1 MSTKKKKKIL
11 MLSDH
16 ALSTSG
22 VGVQSRHL
30 IEGLIKKG
38 EWSVRQF
45 GAAMKHDSYDTV
57 VVNEDFI
64 IKPIDGFGN
73 RDLLRVTLATEKPDV
88 IFIFTDPRFFT
99 WLFDMEDEIHQVCP
113 IVWWHVWDNY
123 PIPRFND
130 TMYEATDAINCHSY
144 TTYEMCRENFPDKT
158 NFIPHAIPPGVFYPV
173 PEDEILRLKREALGP
188 ERADHFVVFWVNR
201 NAKRKRPN
209 DLLWAW
215 QKFMAELESKH
226 GHQKATLL
234 LHTDPTDGEG
244 PNLFS
249 ASEML
254 GIKNSVVFSTD
265 RVDFNKMNALH
276 NISDTCINI
285 SYAEGFGLCT
295 LESMQ
300 CGNPIIALKTGGQT
314 RQVVDHRDGSHN
326 GVALDVDMKSL
337 VGSQSV
343 PYIYEDYASVDKI
356 SEAIMKIYELGPD
369 GRRKLGA
376 KARKYVQ
383 EEFSYDKTVDLWH
396 DSMNDTIKNWRTN
409 RKRWVCKTI

>member
-1 MSTKKKKKIL
+1 
-11 MLSDH
+11 
-16 ALSTSG
+16 
-22 VGVQSRHL
+22 
-30 IEGLIKKG
+30 
-38 EWSVRQF
+38 
-45 GAAMKHDSYDTV
+45 
-57 VVNEDFI
+57 
-64 IKPIDGFGN
+64 
-73 RDLLRVTLATEKPDV
+73 
-88 IFIFTDPRFFT
+88 
-99 WLFDMEDEIHQVCP
+99 
-113 IVWWHVWDNY
+113 
-123 PIPRFND
+123 
-130 TMYEATDAINCHSY
+130 
-144 TTYEMCRENFPDKT
+144 
-158 NFIPHAIPPGVFYPV
+158 
-173 PEDEILRLKREALGP
+173 
-188 ERADHFVVFWVNR
+188 
-201 NAKRKRPN
+201 
-209 DLLWAW
+209 
-215 QKFMAELESKH
+215 MAELESKH

-249 ASEML
+249 TSEML
-254 GIKNSVVFSTD
+254 GIKNSVVFSTE